1 MARPLKGGL
10 AYFPHDVNASTDKKI
25 EALRTLHGNNAY
37 VFYFVMLE
45 QIYQE
50 PNFELDISDA
60 ETREEMIQIL
70 AKKVQVTVDE
80 FKQLLDTALRWSCF
94 DKKLFDEKGILTSN
108 GIKKRAEPVLAKR
121 QQMRDRY
128 HSAKERISDA
138 ETTPETGSETS
149 QSKEKKSKR
158 KDKEYSHDSQEYLLA
173 EYLFKKIRENNSTF
187 KSPNLQ
193 KWAKDIDLML
203 QIDGR
208 PPEEVKAVVSFAQTD
223 SFWIPNILSAGKLR
237 KQYDTLKMQMQQKN
251 PKANLGS
258 ANSILG
264 LDEGVTVEV

>member
-1 MARPLKGGL
+1 MARPLKDGL
-10 AYFPHDVNASTDKKI
+10 DYFPHDVNASTDKKI
-25 EALRTLHGNNAY
+25 DALRTLHGNNAY

-138 ETTPETGSETS
+138 ETTPETGSETP
-149 QSKEKKSKR
+149 QSKEKKSKV
-158 KDKEYSHDSQEYLLA
+158 KENKIYSPEFETWFSSWPRAQ
-173 EYLFKKIRENNSTF
+173 
-187 KSPNLQ
+187 
-193 KWAKDIDLML
+193 AK
-203 QIDGR
+203 
-208 PPEEVKAVVSFAQTD
+208 AD
-223 SFWIPNILSAGKLR
+223 SFKNFERRRKEHGLEFLLR
-237 KQYDTLKMQMQQKN
+237 CSQNYLTYMGAIAEKERGPYYSSNNFFGQKAYYLDFTE
-251 PKANLGS
+251 PKKPPSSKRLASGPPM
-258 ANSILG
+258 
-264 LDEGVTVEV
+264 